1 MKLFISLGNWD
12 KLCHCHLGLD
22 HGLNPSLGLGLR
34 LGLGLGFGL
43 NLSLDLNLG
52 LGMDCGTIKVE
63 DEVDE
68 ARVDV
73 TASTRPFS
81 LS

>member
-12 KLCHCHLGLD
+12 KLYHCHLGLD